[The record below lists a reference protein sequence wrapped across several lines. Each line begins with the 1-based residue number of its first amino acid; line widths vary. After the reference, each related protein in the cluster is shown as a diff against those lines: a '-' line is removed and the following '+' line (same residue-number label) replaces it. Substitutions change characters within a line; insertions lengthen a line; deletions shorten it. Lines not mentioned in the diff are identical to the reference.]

1 MFMLIGILI
10 ILAIAFS
17 GSFIYYFFKYLYL
30 LIVKKESINIGN
42 TDINDNV
49 DDDNVDQTIDDEI
62 AMLEIAISRRQQVA
76 IELENELNNTY
87 GKSKQQILLK
97 LNTLDKQTFKDKQ
110 RIAKLKNQ
118 L

>member
-1 MFMLIGILI
+1 MLIGILI
-10 ILAIAFS
+10 ILAVAFC

-30 LIVKKESINIGN
+30 IIVKKEDINIGID
-42 TDINDNV
+42 DINDV
-49 DDDNVDQTIDDEI
+49 DDDIDQTIDDEL

-76 IELENELNNTY
+76 IELENELNNTA
-87 GKSKQQILLK
+87 GKQKQQILLK

-110 RIAKLKNQ
+110 RIAKLKNE